1 MDFTFLRTDSYKLR
15 GEEPQSTS
23 CLLPSLQGEETEAQ
37 NGRSLGCTH
46 TAPEENSAQSERLPV
61 FMEQC
66 SLSVLW
72 WGLIPYSAFWHLL
85 SIWDYCNVQSKLW
98 QLSHPFASYFSLQP
112 QESIF
117 SVQKSTLIYPVMSL
131 ICFKPSYRGSD
142 LIWHLVLV
150 SIEKHHLK

>member
-1 MDFTFLRTDSYKLR
+1 MYPVILPQSSENVSELSVDFTFLRTDSYKLR

-66 SLSVLW
+66 CLFFDEV
-72 WGLIPYSAFWHLL
+72 
-85 SIWDYCNVQSKLW
+85 
-98 QLSHPFASYFSLQP
+98 
-112 QESIF
+112 
-117 SVQKSTLIYPVMSL
+117 
-131 ICFKPSYRGSD
+131 
-142 LIWHLVLV
+142 
-150 SIEKHHLK
+150 